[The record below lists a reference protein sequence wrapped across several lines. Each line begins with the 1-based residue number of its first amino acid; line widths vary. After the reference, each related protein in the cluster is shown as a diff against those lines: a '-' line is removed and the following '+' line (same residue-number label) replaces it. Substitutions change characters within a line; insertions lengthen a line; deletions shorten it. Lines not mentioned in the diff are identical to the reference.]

1 MSGSSDRRDGPP
13 QRPPGPPR
21 QPGPPQPSGAYGEA
35 NPYGYAQRAADPV
48 PTNAYDPYYDE
59 TADASTQPARRRP
72 TASEPSANY
81 GEPQSYAPGYPPA
94 PDYAPAGLGPG
105 LNSGSN
111 PGLNPGSA
119 PQSYAPQSSASQ
131 SPAPQQ
137 ASGDL
142 YAEARRG
149 RRISGAAIVPPASV
163 TGRSLG
169 VVVAIMCFL
178 ACLTAGTVYMI
189 NRSADVWLKDMSGEV
204 TLQVEPRDGV
214 DTERTLTDITA
225 QLVRTPGILNVRALS
240 IQESAGLLEPW
251 LGQAGVLKELPIP
264 RLIAI
269 ELDPGSPPDLEALKQ
284 KLSTTYKGASL
295 DDHRHWQAQI
305 RTVTRSLALGGFL
318 ILGLVALATIAIIVS
333 ATRSAMASNSDI
345 VEVLHFVGATD
356 RFIAREFDK
365 HFLKLGIKA
374 GLAGA
379 GAAALVFFCAPIVVN
394 LVGGGESVTVAEV
407 QRLVGTGSLDLPGY
421 GLLGFVVVVVA
432 MLCMVTSRL
441 GVFNILNTRV

>member
-1 MSGSSDRRDGPP
+1 MSGSSDRRD
-13 QRPPGPPR
+13 RPPPR
-21 QPGPPQPSGAYGEA
+21 QPGPYGDPNPQ
-35 NPYGYAQRAADPV
+35 GYAQRGPDYAPRAPEPAPADAYPVGYEPFYDEAADP
-48 PTNAYDPYYDE
+48 
-59 TADASTQPARRRP
+59 TQPAGRRP
-72 TASEPSANY
+72 PPPRDPRAYPDAY
-81 GEPQSYAPGYPPA
+81 GEPQAYTPEPPSVA
-94 PDYAPAGLGPG
+94 LPQAG
-105 LNSGSN
+105 
-111 PGLNPGSA
+111 
-119 PQSYAPQSSASQ
+119 
-131 SPAPQQ
+131 
-137 ASGDL
+137 GDL

-149 RRISGAAIVPPASV
+149 RKVSGAAIVPPGSV

-169 VVVAIMCFL
+169 VVIAIMCFL

-189 NRSADVWLKDMSGEV
+189 NRSADVWLKDMAAEV
-204 TLQVEPRDGV
+204 TLQVEPREGV

-225 QLVRTPGILNVRALS
+225 QLVRTPGVLNVRALS

-251 LGQAGVLKELPIP
+251 LGQAGVLKELPVP
-264 RLIAI
+264 RLVAI

-284 KLSTTYKGASL
+284 RLSAGYKGVTL

-318 ILGLVALATIAIIVS
+318 ILGLVGLATIAIIVS

-379 GAAALVFFCAPIVVN
+379 SAAAVVFLCAPLVVTI
-394 LVGGGESVTVAEV
+394 VGGGESVTAAEI
-407 QRLVGTGSLDLPGY
+407 QRLVGTGSLDLAGY
-421 GLLGFVVVVVA
+421 GLLGVVVVVVA
-432 MLCMVTSRL
+432 VLCMVTSRL